1 LVAEAAFASRPVRFA
16 VFEMDLRSGE
26 LRKQGVKVNLQDQPF
41 QVLALLVQRA
51 GDVVTREELRHKLWP
66 GDTFVDF
73 EDGLNTT
80 IKKIRTALG
89 DSAEN
94 PRFIETLPRRGY
106 RFIVPVQRTAG
117 QAPTTESS
125 AAEKVLLAVLPFKN
139 LSADQEQEYFS
150 DGMTEEMIAHLGM
163 LAPRTL
169 GVIAGT
175 SVMRYRNTD
184 KSIAEIGNELGV
196 RYVLEGSV
204 RRAGDR
210 IRISAR
216 LIQVS
221 DQTNLWSA
229 GFERSLTDIFAVQ
242 TEVASNIADS
252 LAVELL
258 PEQRRPAGNA
268 SSQAYELYLKGRYFW
283 NKRTEEALNKGA
295 DYFNRAI
302 EEDPGYARAHAGL
315 ADCYAMLAWNTMLP
329 PHSSLPKAQ
338 AAATKA
344 LKLDNRLA
352 EAHTSLAF
360 CKLFHEWD
368 WQGAEREFQHAIALN
383 PSYGVARPWYAFQL
397 SALGR
402 HPEAVAEARRALRL
416 DPFSLAIGASAGLVL
431 SLAGHH
437 DEAIEQCLKTLEMDP
452 TGFYQTHFVLG
463 ASYEVKGKFDEAVR
477 SLETAVGLSIRNP
490 HMLAALGHAL
500 AMSDRTQESLRIA
513 DELKQRASQRYV
525 PPYNTAMVYAGL
537 GEKDRAFEWL
547 ERAYQDRSIWMIFL
561 KVHPMFNDLQA
572 DPRFR
577 SLIER
582 MGFPSSTP

>member
-1 LVAEAAFASRPVRFA
+1 
-16 VFEMDLRSGE
+16 MDLRSGE

-41 QVLALLVQRA
+41 QFLALLVQRA
-51 GDVVTREELRHKLWP
+51 GEVLTREELRHKLWP
-66 GDTFVDF
+66 ADTFVDF

-80 IKKIRTALG
+80 IKKIRAALG

-106 RFIVPVQRTAG
+106 RFIVPVQRTAA
-117 QAPTTESS
+117 QAP
-125 AAEKVLLAVLPFKN
+125 AAEERPAERVLLAVLPFKN
-139 LSADQEQEYFS
+139 LSADPEQEYFS

-184 KSIAEIGNELGV
+184 KSIAEIGHELGV

-204 RRAGDR
+204 RRSGER

-229 GFERSLTDIFAVQ
+229 GFERSLTDVFAVQ
-242 TEVASNIADS
+242 TEVASNIAES
-252 LAVELL
+252 LAMELL
-258 PEQRRPAGNA
+258 PEQRLRGSHAN
-268 SSQAYELYLKGRYFW
+268 SQAYELFLKGRYFW

-295 DYFNRAI
+295 DYFERAI
-302 EEDPGYARAHAGL
+302 EEDPGCAQAYAGL
-315 ADCYAMLAWNTMLP
+315 ADCYLMLGWNTMLP
-329 PHSSLPKAQ
+329 PHASLPKAQ
-338 AAATKA
+338 AAAIKA

-368 WQGAEREFQHAIALN
+368 WQGAERGFQHAITLN

-397 SALGR
+397 SAIGR
-402 HPEAVAEARRALRL
+402 HREAVAEARRALRF

-437 DEAIEQCLKTLEMDP
+437 DEAIELCLKTLEMDP

-463 ASYEVKGKFDEAVR
+463 ASYEVKGRLDEAVN
-477 SLETAVGLSIRNP
+477 SLQSAVGLSSRNP

-500 AMSDRTQESLRIA
+500 AMAGRTKDALHIA
-513 DELKQRASQRYV
+513 AELKQRASERYV
-525 PPYNTAMVYAGL
+525 PPYNIAMVYAGL
-537 GEKDRAFEWL
+537 GEKDTAFEWL
-547 ERAYQDRSIWMIFL
+547 ETGYQDRSIWMIFL
-561 KVHPMFNDLQA
+561 NVHPMFEDLRT

-577 SLIER
+577 SLVER
-582 MGFPSSTP
+582 MNFPAPAA

>member
-1 LVAEAAFASRPVRFA
+1 LAEVDHVSRPMRFA
-16 VFEMDLRSGE
+16 VFEMDLRAGE
-26 LRKQGVKVNLQDQPF
+26 LRKQGVRVSLQDQPF
-41 QVLALLVQRA
+41 QVLALLVQRT
-51 GDVVTREELRHKLWP
+51 GEVVTREELRHRIWP
-66 GDTFVDF
+66 ADTFVDF

-80 IKKIRTALG
+80 IKKIRVALG
-89 DSAEN
+89 DSAES

-106 RFIVPVQRTAG
+106 RFIVPVQRAAG
-117 QAPTTESS
+117 EDAVAERR
-125 AAEKVLLAVLPFKN
+125 AAEKLLLAVLPFKN
-139 LSADQEQEYFS
+139 LSADPEQEYFS

-184 KSIAEIGNELGV
+184 KSIAEIGHELGV
-196 RYVLEGSV
+196 GYVLEGSV

-221 DQTNLWSA
+221 DQTNLWTT
-229 GFERSLTDIFAVQ
+229 GFERSLTDVFAVQ
-242 TEVASNIADS
+242 TEVASNIADC

-258 PEQRRPAGNA
+258 PQQRRPAGNA

-283 NKRTEEALNKGA
+283 NKRTEEALNKGV

-302 EEDPGYARAHAGL
+302 EEDPGYAQAYAGL
-315 ADCYAMLAWNTMLP
+315 ADCYAMLGWNTMLP
-329 PHSSLPKAQ
+329 PSASLPKAQ
-338 AAATKA
+338 AAAIKA
-344 LKLDNRLA
+344 LKLDDKLA

-368 WQGAEREFQHAIALN
+368 CQAAERGFQHAIALN
-383 PSYGVARPWYAFQL
+383 PSYGVARPWYAYQL
-397 SALGR
+397 SVMGR
-402 HPEAVAEARRALRL
+402 HSEAVTEARRALRL

-437 DEAIEQCLKTLEMDP
+437 DEAIEQCLKTFEMDP
-452 TGFYQTHFVLG
+452 AGFYQTHFVLG
-463 ASYEVKGKFDEAVR
+463 ASYEVKGRLDDAVR
-477 SLETAVGLSIRNP
+477 SLQSAVELSNRNP

-500 AMSDRTQESLRIA
+500 AMSGRTKDALDVVE
-513 DELKQRASQRYV
+513 ELKQRACHRYV
-525 PPYNTAMVYAGL
+525 PPYNLAMVYAGL
-537 GEKDRAFEWL
+537 GEKDAAFEWL
-547 ERAYQDRSIWMIFL
+547 EKAYQDRSIWLLFL
-561 KVHPMFNDLQA
+561 KVHPMFNDLRP

-577 SLIER
+577 SLVER
-582 MGFPSSTP
+582 MGFPSTAP